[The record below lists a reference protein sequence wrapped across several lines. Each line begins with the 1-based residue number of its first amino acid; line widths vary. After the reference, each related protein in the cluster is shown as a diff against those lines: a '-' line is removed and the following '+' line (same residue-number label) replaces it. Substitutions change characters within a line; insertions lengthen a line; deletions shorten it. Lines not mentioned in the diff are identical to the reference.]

1 MKKAIIFSTLLL
13 MCSCIGKMEDLS
25 LSTDSVIFTAEESSY
40 VVTSEVELEIEIVN
54 ENNSSQDI
62 PFSDSSHPKYE
73 GSWMTATNYGTAILI
88 EVSENNSEENRYAS
102 ISLRNKTNPN
112 TAGVINITQLNK
124 QYDKEGFE

>member
-54 ENNSSQDI
+54 ENNS
-62 PFSDSSHPKYE
+62 
-73 GSWMTATNYGTAILI
+73 
-88 EVSENNSEENRYAS
+88 EENRYAS
-102 ISLRNKTNPN
+102 ISLR
-112 TAGVINITQLNK
+112 
-124 QYDKEGFE
+124 